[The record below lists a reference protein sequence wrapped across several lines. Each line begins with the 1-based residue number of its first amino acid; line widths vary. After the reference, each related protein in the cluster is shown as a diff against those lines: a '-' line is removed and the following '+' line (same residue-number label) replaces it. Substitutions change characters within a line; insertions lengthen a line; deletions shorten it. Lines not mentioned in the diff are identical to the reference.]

1 MRNRPPQADLEV
13 ASGAVTK
20 LSTKISA
27 QNGHVWKVCAS
38 ASANTEAGTELAM
51 IGHRRMT
58 FE

>member
-1 MRNRPPQADLEV
+1 M
-13 ASGAVTK
+13 ASGALTK

-58 FE
+58 FERT